1 MDKREFLR
9 TISLAG
15 VASILPFGKSL
26 AGGSRPQLSG
36 GCILI
41 PSETAGPYPIDL
53 STNAAMFRN
62 DIRETEVGMIH
73 KIRLLIVG
81 TGNCLPMPNLRV
93 DIWHC
98 NVDGYY
104 SGYTVNGHLGN
115 QNHVGETF
123 CRGIQMTDVNG
134 EVEFTTIF
142 PGWYPGRISHIHF
155 QIFLNSV
162 LQVTS
167 QLTYPLAEKNQIYT
181 TVAPYTTWGADP
193 VAFNQDNVFA
203 DGYINQLA
211 TLTPNA
217 TTGGWDSF
225 LEVGINGNGVST
237 GMLSMEPETGGFFK
251 LGQNFPNP
259 YRDETAIPFSL
270 KLPSDVKIELWDLT
284 GKKVATINRP
294 GMKAGDQQ
302 ININLVSLGLASANY
317 VYQLEV
323 TNSQGSFRQC
333 KMMSAEKQ

>member
-9 TISLAG
+9 TIGMAG
-15 VASILPFGKSL
+15 VASLLPFGKSL
-26 AGGSRPQLSG
+26 ANNAKPGTSG
-36 GCILI
+36 GCVLI
-41 PSETAGPYPIDL
+41 PSETAGPYPLDL
-53 STNAAMFRN
+53 STNAAMFRT
-62 DIRETEVGMIH
+62 DIRETQAGMIH
-73 KIRLLIVG
+73 KVRLRIIG

-93 DIWHC
+93 DLWHC

-155 QIFLNSV
+155 QIFVNSV
-162 LQVTS
+162 VQATS
-167 QLTYPLAEKNQIYT
+167 QLTYPLTEKNLIYT

-193 VAFNQDNVFA
+193 LNFSQDNIFS

-211 TLTPNA
+211 TLTQNT

-237 GMLSMEPETGGFFK
+237 GMLQMEPETGGYFK
-251 LGQNFPNP
+251 MGQNFPNP
-259 YRDETAIPFSL
+259 YRDETTIPFSL
-270 KLPSDVKIELWDLT
+270 KLPADVTLELWDIH
-284 GKKVATINRP
+284 GKKVATILRP
-294 GMKAGDQQ
+294 GMSAGDQT
-302 ININLVSLGLASANY
+302 IKVNIESLGLAAANY

-323 TNSQGSFRQC
+323 KNAQGSFRQC
-333 KMMSAEKQ
+333 KMMSAAK